1 MMTEKESI
9 RDHVKTH
16 TKNFTEDKAAVS
28 TLEYFLRSSGKVNS
42 NFSSN
47 DKWPNHDGTFEFLSN
62 PNISKRPE
70 QVFSVQIK
78 GTKNYQESD
87 GNITYNLTSLAFPAF
102 IATEV
107 TADPGI
113 LFVVFNPLDRG
124 SERVFWKYLSPSVIK
139 SIDFSKKSTT
149 IKFKPYEEIKNS
161 DESINNFCNKLQE
174 IVDTHLFLNKLDT
187 MSLSHKD
194 AINII
199 QKRCKEVSEEIEIKI
214 SSSRD
219 NISSKIM
226 IWLYDICYS
235 VLILNA
241 YHIGY
246 KDVNER
252 LAWEISRL
260 NINTKYLSDFMTG
273 LKYKGIRIPEEGQ
286 SERLMLKY
294 YNYLWE
300 IRKFLKDKFDM
311 SVLNNLESFPLD
323 TDTLDKEYHELVAN
337 SIETLN
343 LNPTNPTTTRYYIKK
358 KIPFYVRGERYYE
371 ITLQMASMYATKFN
385 RITAYTKLN
394 ISTSYSIQIGYSDTQ
409 ISLWGISSTIRVIN
423 NWKVSVNPKCLNSLG
438 KIVSSQSQCSIK
450 RTHGEYISLMN
461 YLTKTGINLL
471 ELINLDDSIF
481 KEAIKEI
488 YSKTNTSEFKEVL
501 NLLRDRYSDRKSSEG
516 KYTIRYILLYLH
528 EDIFKAVLLNKH
540 NSKPLNNELCLSSKC
555 LPFEKNP
562 YISNLAGRRT
572 SRKKDDILKITS
584 NIDKVK
590 AVSLYWYLESLVRE
604 TGEIYIDKS
613 LISSQ
618 DKDESLISLHD
629 KIKNYNDS
637 LDFWEKKKDI

>member
-1 MMTEKESI
+1 
-9 RDHVKTH
+9 
-16 TKNFTEDKAAVS
+16 
-28 TLEYFLRSSGKVNS
+28 
-42 NFSSN
+42 
-47 DKWPNHDGTFEFLSN
+47 
-62 PNISKRPE
+62 
-70 QVFSVQIK
+70 
-78 GTKNYQESD
+78 
-87 GNITYNLTSLAFPAF
+87 
-102 IATEV
+102 
-107 TADPGI
+107 
-113 LFVVFNPLDRG
+113 
-124 SERVFWKYLSPSVIK
+124 
-139 SIDFSKKSTT
+139 
-149 IKFKPYEEIKNS
+149 
-161 DESINNFCNKLQE
+161 
-174 IVDTHLFLNKLDT
+174 
-187 MSLSHKD
+187 
-194 AINII
+194 
-199 QKRCKEVSEEIEIKI
+199 
-214 SSSRD
+214 
-219 NISSKIM
+219 
-226 IWLYDICYS
+226 
-235 VLILNA
+235 
-241 YHIGY
+241 
-246 KDVNER
+246 
-252 LAWEISRL
+252 
-260 NINTKYLSDFMTG
+260 
-273 LKYKGIRIPEEGQ
+273 
-286 SERLMLKY
+286 MLKY